1 MAAIPGAI
9 MTDITAQLVLVLTDC
24 LRLPRKREGEIHNH
38 AVRLLARIKAGSSSD
53 ALRKEV
59 ARIQVALG
67 KTVNDADCM
76 NAVMR
81 ARALVAR
88 DSH

>member
-1 MAAIPGAI
+1 MVI
-9 MTDITAQLVLVLTDC
+9 LTDC
-24 LRLPRKREGEIHNH
+24 LRLSSNQENEIRSH
-38 AVRLLARIKAGSSSD
+38 AVRLLASVKAGSSSD
-53 ALRKEV
+53 ALRKKV
-59 ARIQVALG
+59 ARIQMVLG

-81 ARALVAR
+81 ARALVTR

>member
-1 MAAIPGAI
+1 M
-9 MTDITAQLVLVLTDC
+9 MTDITAQIVLVLTDC
-24 LRLPRKREGEIHNH
+24 LRLPSKREGEIHNY
-38 AVRLLARIKAGSSSD
+38 AVRLLASIKAGSSSD
-53 ALRKEV
+53 ALRKQV
-59 ARIQVALG
+59 VRIQVALG